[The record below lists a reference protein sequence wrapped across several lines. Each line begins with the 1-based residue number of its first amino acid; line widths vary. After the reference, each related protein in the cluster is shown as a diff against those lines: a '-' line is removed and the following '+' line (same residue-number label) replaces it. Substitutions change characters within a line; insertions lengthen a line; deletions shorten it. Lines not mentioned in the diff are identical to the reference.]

1 MSEKFGYYKPRN
13 ITFILEF
20 LRKLGISRGTIRRQI
35 QKIWERLGYEVVDA
49 TIHGIKYRLNI
60 KENTTDAKILTT
72 SKFYDL
78 KEIDA
83 LACEGDKSQK
93 DKVFI
98 DIGANTGHYSL
109 SLAKRGFTKIIA
121 IEPNP
126 PTLELLNFNVSI
138 NDLDEIITIVP
149 LCIGEGDKVPFY
161 CGSGLGTASVIR
173 ENSDNTP
180 PIYVETETLINI
192 LNNQNIIKIDSMKI
206 DIEGFEDQALFP
218 FFDEA
223 PEKLWPRCIVIEPNS
238 KSWKRDILK
247 HLETLGYQRTDKT
260 RGNIILTL
268 KT

>member
-60 KENTTDAKILTT
+60 SENTTDAKILTT

-83 LACEGDKSQK
+83 LECEGYKSQK

-173 ENSDNTP
+173 KNSDNTP

-192 LNNQNIIKIDSMKI
+192 LNKQNIIKIDSMKI